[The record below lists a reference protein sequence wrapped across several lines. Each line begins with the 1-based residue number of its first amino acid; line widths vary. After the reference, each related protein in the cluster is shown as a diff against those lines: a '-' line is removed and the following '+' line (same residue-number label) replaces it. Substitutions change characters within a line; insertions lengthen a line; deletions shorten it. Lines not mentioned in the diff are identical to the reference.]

1 MTEVSRVSQQS
12 NEIYS
17 KNLAKQA
24 EIRHQEKILEERRAK
39 QCKEIDE
46 QKRIEMNRQMNRPGQ
61 NVDKMA

>member
-12 NEIYS
+12 IEIYN
-17 KNLAKQA
+17 KNLVKQA
-24 EIRHQEKILEERRAK
+24 DIRHQEKILEERRAK
-39 QCKEIDE
+39 QCKEIAE

>member
-17 KNLAKQA
+17 KNLVKQA